1 MFRCSAPGVSGPAA
15 SRRRLLR
22 HGAATAAV
30 LGLPGLAATAAWAQQ
45 AKSVIRIGCTND
57 MSTSERV
64 NTDALHDGARVAFEA
79 FNREG
84 GWNGRRCELVRL
96 DDQFKP
102 ELTAENTRRLAGDP
116 SVLALLQPLGTRQIA
131 AAMDA
136 VKDLA
141 IVGPN
146 SGTTGLRSKPS
157 DNTFF
162 VRADY
167 DQEIHKLI
175 DTARALGMTRIGAVA
190 AKDPFGDAVL
200 KGLDAAV
207 KALGVPAPAIAY
219 TPGTGSPEVKPAA
232 LELAKANPQLVLVFL
247 GGTAAHFV
255 TEFRTAGGSSTVYG
269 LSIGSSPAV
278 IERMG
283 VHARGFGFAMV
294 VPAPHQSHHA
304 VVRNY
309 QRDAAAAGVAALSLP
324 GMEGYINARV
334 LIEGMRR
341 APGNTLTRE
350 SVLAGLRRIDA
361 LDLGGFRLSYAESRR
376 GSQFV
381 DVGVVGANGR
391 ILT

>member
-1 MFRCSAPGVSGPAA
+1 MFRCPAPGVSGPAV

-45 AKSVIRIGCTND
+45 AKAAIRIGSTND

-64 NTDALHDGARVAFEA
+64 NADALHEGARVAFEA
-79 FNREG
+79 LNRDG

-102 ELTAENTRRLAGDP
+102 ELAAENSRRLAGDP
-116 SVLALLQPLGTRQIA
+116 AVLALLQPLGTRQIA
-131 AAMDA
+131 ASMDA
-136 VKDLA
+136 VKDVA

-146 SGTTGLRSKPS
+146 SGTAALRSKPS

-167 DQEIHKLI
+167 DQEIRKLLE
-175 DTARALGMTRIGAVA
+175 TARALGMTRIGAVA
-190 AKDPFGDAVL
+190 AKDPLGDAVL
-200 KGLDAAV
+200 KGLAAAV
-207 KALGVPAPAIAY
+207 QTLGVPPPAIAY
-219 TPGTGSPEVKPAA
+219 TPSSNSPEVRPAA
-232 LELAKANPQLVLVFL
+232 QELAKINPQLVLVFL
-247 GGTAAHFV
+247 GGPAAQFV
-255 TEFRTAGGSSTVYG
+255 TEFRSAGGTSTVYG
-269 LSIGSSPAV
+269 LSISSSQAV
-278 IERMG
+278 IDRMG
-283 VHARGFGFAMV
+283 AHARGFGFAMV
-294 VPAPHQSHHA
+294 VPAPTQGHHA
-304 VVRNY
+304 VVRSY
-309 QRDAAAAGVAALSLP
+309 RRDAAAAGVTDLSLP

-341 APGNTLTRE
+341 APGNALTRE
-350 SVLAGLRRIDA
+350 SLLAGLRRIDS
-361 LDLGGFRLSYAESRR
+361 LDLGGFRLSYAESHR

-381 DVGVVGANGR
+381 DVGVVGPDGH